1 MCIRDRVYTMT
12 TPSTTEKMIYSDV
25 VDLFNKEEV
34 ESFVITGSE
43 IVITKR
49 GVDPASP
56 DATVSYELFSVDYF
70 LYQMMDTID
79 QQHAE
84 GIIKDYDL
92 KTGFVAPWWVSMIP
106 VSYTHLFPPS
116 VILIDSSLSDD
127 L

>member
-1 MCIRDRVYTMT
+1 MIILLAVVYTMT

-106 VSYTHLFPPS
+106 
-116 VILIDSSLSDD
+116 
-127 L
+127 